1 MASPSP
7 SPKARKPKPTA
18 EEIAEIAAE
27 NAAAAK
33 NMDDFNRAAADGAEV
48 PHPNPNPN
56 PNPNLN
62 PRWIAR
68 GGGYLVVTASAAG
81 LLTQVGS
88 LPYLYIHQ
96 ARRLSSPNTQISLR
110 PRIITPNVCTLQPY
124 YTAGG
129 LPPLHGHQP

>member
-48 PHPNPNPN
+48 PHLAESSRAAQENNK
-56 PNPNLN
+56 
-62 PRWIAR
+62 AAQEMAKAHA
-68 GGGYLVVTASAAG
+68 TAVQDAKDKRKVDNAAVAAG
-81 LLTQVGS
+81 NAAATS
-88 LPYLYIHQ
+88 I
-96 ARRLSSPNTQISLR
+96 A
-110 PRIITPNVCTLQPY
+110 
-124 YTAGG
+124 TA
-129 LPPLHGHQP
+129 